1 MIDLHDEEN
10 RTIVLFC
17 QVPEVES
24 FQKAVY
30 TRTNVLRTKGER
42 TRHAILDTAAAL
54 ATQEGLEPLSIA
66 RLAEATGMSK
76 SGLFA
81 HFGSKEELQLATDD
95 HAASMFVHEVIAPA
109 RGAPRGLARVWALCD
124 RMVDY
129 SERQVFP
136 GGCFFA
142 CTSFEFNNRPGPVR
156 DRIEEML
163 RSWLSYLEHAV
174 EQAQE
179 AGELDPQLSAR
190 EIAFQLDAFAQ
201 SANAQFQLFREE
213 RVFEEA
219 RRAIRDR
226 LESLRP
232 ALAA

>member
-1 MIDLHDEEN
+1 VVDLHAGEN
-10 RTIVLFC
+10 STIVLFLSS
-17 QVPEVES
+17 PS
-24 FQKAVY
+24 LDSLNKAVY
-30 TRTNVLRTKGER
+30 NRTNVLTKGER
-42 TRHAILDTAAAL
+42 TRNTILDTAAAL

-81 HFGSKEELQLATDD
+81 HFGSKEELQLATVD
-95 HAASMFVHEVIAPA
+95 HAASLFVAEVIAPA
-109 RGAPRGLARVWALCD
+109 RSAPRGVARVWALCD
-124 RMVDY
+124 NMVDY

-142 CTSFEFNNRPGPVR
+142 STSFEFNNKPGPVR
-156 DRIEEML
+156 DRIEHML

-174 EQAQE
+174 EQAQD
-179 AGELDPQLSAR
+179 AGELDPNLSAR

-201 SANAQFQLFREE
+201 SANAQFQLFRER
-213 RVFEEA
+213 RVFDEA

-232 ALAA
+232 ARAA

>member
-1 MIDLHDEEN
+1 MVWQN

-17 QVPEVES
+17 QVES
-24 FQKAVY
+24 LGTAPSMVY
-30 TRTNVLRTKGER
+30 NRTNVLTKGER
-42 TRHAILDTAAAL
+42 TKHAILDTAAAL

-66 RLAEATGMSK
+66 RLADATGMSK

-81 HFGSKEELQLATDD
+81 HFGSKEELQLATVD
-95 HAASMFVHEVIAPA
+95 HAAAMFVAEVIAPA
-109 RGAPRGLARVWALCD
+109 RAAPRGLARVWALCD
-124 RMVDY
+124 HMVDY
-129 SERQVFP
+129 AERQVFP

-156 DRIEEML
+156 DRIEHML
-163 RSWLSYLEHAV
+163 RNWLSYLEHAV
-174 EQAQE
+174 EQAQQ

-201 SANAQFQLFREE
+201 SANAQFQMFREP

-219 RRAIRDR
+219 RRAIHDR

-232 ALAA
+232 ARAA

>member
-1 MIDLHDEEN
+1 
-10 RTIVLFC
+10 VLLC
-17 QVPEVES
+17 QVPGLES
-24 FQKAVY
+24 FRKAVY
-30 TRTNVLRTKGER
+30 TRTDVLKTKGER
-42 TRHAILDTAAAL
+42 TKHAILDAAAAL

-81 HFGSKEELQLATDD
+81 HFGSKEELQLATVD
-95 HAASMFVHEVIAPA
+95 HAAAMFVDEVIAPA
-109 RGAPRGLARVWALCD
+109 RAAPRGVARVWALCD

-156 DRIEEML
+156 DRIKEMM

-190 EIAFQLDAFAQ
+190 EVAFQLDAFAQ
-201 SANAQFQLFREE
+201 SANAQFQLFRDE

-226 LESLRP
+226 IESLR
-232 ALAA
+232 AARAA

>member
-1 MIDLHDEEN
+1 VVDLHAGEN
-10 RTIVLFC
+10 STIVLFLSR
-17 QVPEVES
+17 PS
-24 FQKAVY
+24 LDSLNKAVY
-30 TRTNVLRTKGER
+30 NRTNVLTKGER
-42 TRHAILDTAAAL
+42 TRNTILDTAAAL

-81 HFGSKEELQLATDD
+81 HFGSKEELQLATVD
-95 HAASMFVHEVIAPA
+95 HAASLFVAEVIAPA
-109 RGAPRGLARVWALCD
+109 RSAPRGVARVWALCD
-124 RMVDY
+124 NMVDY

-142 CTSFEFNNRPGPVR
+142 STSFEFNNKPGPVR
-156 DRIEEML
+156 DRIEHML

-174 EQAQE
+174 EQAQD
-179 AGELDPQLSAR
+179 AGELDPNLSAR

-201 SANAQFQLFREE
+201 SANAQFQLFRER
-213 RVFEEA
+213 RVFDEA

-232 ALAA
+232 ARAA